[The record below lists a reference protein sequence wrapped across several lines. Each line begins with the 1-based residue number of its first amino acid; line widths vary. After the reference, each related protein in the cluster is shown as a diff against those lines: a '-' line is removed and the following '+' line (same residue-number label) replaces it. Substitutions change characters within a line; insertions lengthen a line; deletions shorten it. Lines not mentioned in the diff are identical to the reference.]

1 MNVITKSN
9 DGFVISEKD
18 LELRGSGE
26 FFGTK
31 QHGIPE
37 FKIANLF
44 TDIEMLKQVQAIV
57 MEILSKDPELQKEEN
72 KPLQKMIE
80 NKFKDRIE
88 I

>member
-1 MNVITKSN
+1 MV
-9 DGFVISEKD
+9 
-18 LELRGSGE
+18 LGE

-44 TDIEMLKQVQAIV
+44 TDIEMLKQVQSIV
-57 MEILSKDPELQKEEN
+57 MEILNKDPELQKEEN
-72 KPLQKMIE
+72 KILQKIIE
-80 NKFKDRIE
+80 NKLKDRIE

>member
-1 MNVITKSN
+1 M
-9 DGFVISEKD
+9 G
-18 LELRGSGE
+18 LGE

-44 TDIEMLKQVQAIV
+44 TDIEILRQVQAIV
-57 MEILSKDPELQKEEN
+57 IEILSKDPNLEKPENRVLQKVV
-72 KPLQKMIE
+72 E
-80 NKFKDRIE
+80 NKFKNRIE

>member
-1 MNVITKSN
+1 MVH
-9 DGFVISEKD
+9 
-18 LELRGSGE
+18 GE

-44 TDIEMLKQVQAIV
+44 TDIEMLKQVQSIV
-57 MEILSKDPELQKEEN
+57 MEILSKDPDLSNPEN
-72 KPLQKMIE
+72 IPLQKMIE
-80 NKFKDRIE
+80 NKFGDRIE

>member
-1 MNVITKSN
+1 MAH
-9 DGFVISEKD
+9 
-18 LELRGSGE
+18 GE

-44 TDIEMLKQVQAIV
+44 TDIEMLKQVQSIV
-57 MEILSKDPELQKEEN
+57 MEILSKDPDLEKDEN
-72 KPLQKMIE
+72 KILQKMIE
-80 NKFKDRIE
+80 DKFKDRIE